1 MRSHPWG
8 STCRYKG
15 GGREAGLQM
24 GPARWEQYKNE
35 GFCVRIVGAKVGVVL
50 DEGDKESE

>member
-35 GFCVRIVGAKVGVVL
+35 GFCVRIVGA
-50 DEGDKESE
+50 EGGAGTG